1 MLEKFLAPGVAGAW
15 MSDMGFSD
23 AVATPSHI
31 YVAGQVGQLADG
43 TTPAT
48 YEEQA
53 RLAFRN
59 VKARVLEA
67 GGDPARIVALTIL
80 MDQSLMSDRRSA
92 NEVLKEAKAAELPEC
107 SPATTGLFVS
117 GLAFSRFLVE
127 VQAIVVR

>member
-1 MLEKFLAPGVAGAW
+1 MVENFLAPGVAGEW

-23 AVATPSHI
+23 AVATSSHI

-43 TTPAT
+43 TTPPS

-80 MDQSLMSDRRSA
+80 MDQSLMSDRRMA

-107 SPATTGLFVS
+107 SPATTGIFVS
-117 GLAFSRFLVE
+117 GLAFRRFLVE
-127 VQAIVVR
+127 VQAIAVR

>member
-117 GLAFSRFLVE
+117 GLAFRRFLVE